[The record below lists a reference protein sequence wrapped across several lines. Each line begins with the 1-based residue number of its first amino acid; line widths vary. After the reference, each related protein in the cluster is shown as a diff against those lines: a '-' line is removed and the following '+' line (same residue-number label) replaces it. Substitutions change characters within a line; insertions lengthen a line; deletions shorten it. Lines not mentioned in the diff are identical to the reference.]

1 PSSSTS
7 IHPPCHVGGYDD
19 RTPPP
24 RVRRPHPPPT
34 PSPGARRD
42 PPGSELVPGC
52 RTRTVHAPS
61 SARRYEFAGDA
72 RGWGVG
78 PSPHAAPRAPR
89 PRAPAPPRPRA
100 PGSELVPAYRTRT
113 VHATSSVTSYELV
126 GSVRDAAPV
135 AGSAGQGRGA
145 PRGDGERPRW
155 GRSGPRS

>member
-1 PSSSTS
+1 QSRPATASYAPSSVRSPRTWVTPSGTPAPRVSAVTACPRATAARATSPPSHPVPPSSSTS

-78 PSPHAAPRAPR
+78 P
-89 PRAPAPPRPRA
+89 
-100 PGSELVPAYRTRT
+100 
-113 VHATSSVTSYELV
+113 
-126 GSVRDAAPV
+126 
-135 AGSAGQGRGA
+135 
-145 PRGDGERPRW
+145 
-155 GRSGPRS
+155 